1 MAFYRI
7 ARRKGVWWFVSP
19 KGEPFF
25 SLGVNCV
32 NMGASDYSERNPAY
46 CGLRFYP
53 DGTSWAQ
60 HTLSRLREWGFN
72 TVGGWS
78 DVDTL
83 RQHWKEGM
91 PYTVVLHVGSR
102 LGMPW
107 NDMFHP
113 QTACKVEEIVRELT
127 APYRQDPNLLGWF
140 TDNELGWW
148 DDSLFL
154 HFLKQP
160 MQNATRR
167 ELIKL
172 LRRHY
177 GNDFRRL
184 QQDFDTGDARQF
196 EDIRQTTLVPGGKGM
211 VVINHFIYMLAK
223 QYYKLM
229 YDAIRRYDRD
239 HLILGDR
246 YHDFYPLE
254 VARASTR
261 YVDVVSVNHG
271 ADWIDGSNSHY
282 FLYTLHRL
290 TGKPVLITEFYFCAH
305 ENRSGNRNS
314 PPDTNFPTVQTQ
326 RERAE
331 GARVNLV
338 DCTQRPYVIGAH
350 WFQYYD
356 EPTFGRDDGENYN
369 MGLVDIHNQPYEDLT
384 TAFRSVTV
392 NQLHARANLPSCVE
406 QHGCPRA
413 KGQPLEGLHSWDKA
427 ASWIPPSSEYPVAD
441 LYLCWQPSHL
451 FIAIHASDWADASLY
466 PQGKVPREE
475 RMQCKLSLRAAEE
488 ADYTVWFGD
497 DQPVETSSSRIEVK
511 SWNVATRYTV
521 VLQVPAR
528 ELGWAEIRQGNRIH
542 VKATLSTHSRAE
554 RTTWDRQIVCS
565 GEGEHSGVQANVP
578 PVGLPLGPA
587 ETPLRA
593 CPQGRH

>member
-1 MAFYRI
+1 MPFYRVTQQ
-7 ARRKGVWWFVSP
+7 KGIWWFLSP
-19 KGEPFF
+19 KGERFF

-32 NMGASDYSERNPAY
+32 NRGEPEYSEHNPSY
-46 CGLRFYP
+46 CALRFYP
-53 DGTSWAQ
+53 NAKDWTED
-60 HTLSRLREWGFN
+60 TLSRLSEWGFN
-72 TVGGWS
+72 TIGGWS

-83 RQHWKEGM
+83 RQYWKEGI

-113 QTACKVEEIVRELT
+113 QTARQVDEIVRDLT
-127 APYRQDPNLLGWF
+127 APYREDPYLLGWF

-160 MQNATRR
+160 PANATRR
-167 ELIKL
+167 KLITL

-177 GNDFRRL
+177 KDDIHRMHS
-184 QQDFDTGDARQF
+184 DFDIGDARKF
-196 EDIRQTTLVPGGKGM
+196 EDIQQVTLAPGGRGM
-211 VVINHFIYMLAK
+211 EVINRFVFLLAQ

-229 YDAIRRYDRD
+229 HEAIRRYDRN

-254 VARASTR
+254 VARASAR
-261 YVDVVSVNHG
+261 YVDVVSTNHG

-282 FLYTLHRL
+282 FLSTLHRL

-314 PPDTNFPTVQTQ
+314 PPGTNFPTVQTQ
-326 RERAE
+326 HERAE
-331 GARVNLV
+331 GARINLV
-338 DCTQRPYVIGAH
+338 DYAQRPYVIGAH

-356 EPTFGRDDGENYN
+356 EPTHGRSDGENYN
-369 MGLVDIHNQPYEDLT
+369 MGLVDIHNQPYEQLT
-384 TAFRSVTV
+384 AAFRRVTV
-392 NQLHARANLPSCVE
+392 NQMHTGTSSPSCAK
-406 QHGCPRA
+406 QPSIPRA
-413 KGQPLEGLHSWDKA
+413 KGQPLDGLHNWDKV
-427 ASWIPPSSEYPVAD
+427 ASWIPPNSKYPVAD

-451 FIAIHASDWADASLY
+451 FIAIHASDWVDASLY
-466 PQGKVPREE
+466 PQGRIPREE

-488 ADYTVWFGD
+488 AEYTIWFGD
-497 DQPVETSSSRIEVK
+497 DQPVETFPSRIEVR

-521 VLQVPAR
+521 VLCIPAR
-528 ELGWAEIRQGNRIH
+528 ALGWAEIRQGDRIH
-542 VKATLSTHSRAE
+542 LQATLWTHSGAE
-554 RTTWDRQIVCS
+554 LTVWDKQLTT
-565 GEGEHSGVQANVP
+565 
-578 PVGLPLGPA
+578 VG
-587 ETPLRA
+587 
-593 CPQGRH
+593 